1 MPTSHHIAQFNV
13 ARMLA
18 PLDTATMAD
27 FVAGLDPVNASAD
40 AAPGFVWRLKGEDEG
55 VPDATD
61 IRPYD
66 TDSIVTMS
74 VWETPDQLWEFVY
87 RSGHLEYLRRRSDW
101 FEHLAGIAQVLWW
114 VPAGT
119 LPTVRDGK
127 TRLEHLREHGP
138 TPHAFTFR
146 TRFPVPAQAA

>member
-1 MPTSHHIAQFNV
+1 MPTLHHIAQFNV

-18 PLDTATMAD
+18 PLDTPAMAD

-40 AAPGFVWRLKGEDEG
+40 SAPGFVWRLKGADAG
-55 VPDATD
+55 VADATD

-66 TDSIVTMS
+66 EDSIVTMS
-74 VWETPDQLWEFVY
+74 VWETPDRLWEFVY

-101 FEHLAGIAQVLWW
+101 FEHLVESTQVLWW
-114 VPAGT
+114 IPAGT
-119 LPTVRDGK
+119 LPTVPDGK
-127 TRLEHLREHGP
+127 ARLAHLREHGP

-146 TRFPVPAQAA
+146 TRFPVPSQAA